1 MPWDVRERRRYE
13 DEVLAA
19 ARTGGPPAD
28 LFVRYGVGP
37 DRERRLSAD
46 PEAFAA
52 HVAAVCTY
60 WRGLQARRRTLRRV
74 LVDLVAAHERLER
87 EGALTHG
94 HFSRVRAQTA
104 ARALAEWSDI
114 ADGLSTSLVDRWAL
128 RAMAGSVGMPEGEA
142 ERLLRERGVRVVEQL
157 PELPVQPPVRTFR
170 SLRDNLRTRGAV
182 FSPEVVFGAGRLAGG
197 FTVVDGFRLVDG
209 GVLDDAALD
218 GAVARVQVEPLTEGK
233 AAAENV
239 LGVLRSCAT
248 RAERDAVVLWE
259 VAEDLRARPAEV
271 GEAALA
277 RPWTRRGLAEAEA
290 ALLAAAVRRRP
301 AGSDRVARAEREVR
315 DLLADDQLR
324 QAQAAA
330 ADLPADHGAAAQVR
344 ERAVRVEE
352 LSARAEEELR
362 EGRDEEAARALAAAC
377 ALAAD
382 DDGLRARLGEVPPL
396 PPREVRARVEGRG
409 AVVVWRPS
417 PSLVGR
423 IGYRVVR
430 RVGRGAREALAGEV
444 SGTEFIDPGLPVG
457 TEVRYAVAAV
467 REGRGASEPGVTDPV
482 LLAPE
487 VGDLSVH
494 AGEDEVTGAWRV
506 PPEAVRVEVV
516 RGEGAPPRG
525 GDGVRVATDG
535 MGFRDRGVRPDVEYY
550 YRVRA
555 VYLTSGGSARGSEGL
570 VRRVVPGPP
579 PPPVEDLLVV
589 PDGEGGFTASW
600 TPPARG
606 RVSLRT
612 AAARPPWPPGTRV
625 PPAEVAAHGAPV
637 PAVSPPGSRVPAGPY
652 GGRPADAPPVSA
664 TVTGAKPAPAGAGG
678 TAGAVEEASARGAR
692 GTDGAARDGAAEGAR
707 GADGTA
713 VAPARNR
720 DGASGRARAGGI
732 EEAFPPSGSAG
743 ALPAEGAAEPGG
755 AHEARGTCA
764 ADRAQDSPGG
774 DRNTGTGQGER
785 TADRT
790 GGGRAP
796 APDETPGTNG
806 TAASGETQRTHEAHR
821 ADRPGR
827 APGGDR
833 AIPAARGERAAD
845 RPGGDRAPVPE
856 GTPGTDGT
864 AAHGRAERAPGKR
877 GTERPGGAPAG
888 GRGTAASAVK
898 GAAGT
903 GLATAHDAR
912 ERTREVHGV
921 EGTPGGDR
929 AARTPGE
936 GGGPVAAAPP
946 GPGGAPAG
954 GGTAGAAR
962 TVPGPPERERVRVEL
977 GPGTHH
983 VVAVTSC
990 GDQAVVGASVRV
1002 VAVPAVAGL
1011 HARRFGDLV
1020 RLGWTWPEGASA
1032 AAVTWRPADPDDT
1045 SGPWRDGGEALCE
1058 RPRYEAGGGFEAPMG
1073 PGTARV
1079 AVRAVVGG
1087 TLGPPAVLTVPGG
1100 GVLDYRV
1107 APAGLLRRD
1116 RRVTVAAATACACPR
1131 IAVVY
1136 AEGGFPPDRVD
1147 QGLVLAV
1154 FPSRRLA
1161 AGQRLSLRVRPP
1173 RTARPAWLV
1182 CLPLDDVPDGTR
1194 LCQPSVKELRL

>member
-37 DRERRLSAD
+37 ALERRLAAD

-74 LVDLVAAHERLER
+74 LVELVAAHERLDR

-94 HFSRVRAQTA
+94 HFCRVREETA
-104 ARALAEWSDI
+104 RRALAEWSDI
-114 ADGLSTSLVDRWAL
+114 VDGLTTSLVDRWSL
-128 RAMAGSVGMPEGEA
+128 RTMAGSVGLPEAEA
-142 ERLLRERGVRVVEQL
+142 ERLLRERGVRVVERL

-170 SLRDNLRTRGAV
+170 SLRDNLRARGAV

-197 FTVVDGFRLVDG
+197 FTVVDGFRLADG

-218 GAVARVQVEPLTEGK
+218 EAVARVQVEPLTEGK

-239 LGVLRSCAT
+239 LGVLRSCPS

-277 RPWTRRGLAEAEA
+277 RPWARRGLVEPEAE
-290 ALLAAAVRRRP
+290 LLAAAVRRRP
-301 AGSDRVARAEREVR
+301 AGSDRISRAEREVR

-330 ADLPADHGAAAQVR
+330 ADLPADHGLAAQVR
-344 ERAVRVEE
+344 EREVRVEA
-352 LSARAEEELR
+352 LSAQAETALR

-382 DDGLRARLGEVPPL
+382 DEGLRARLGEVPPL

-409 AVVVWRPS
+409 AVVAWRPS

-423 IGYRVVR
+423 IGYRVLR
-430 RVGRGAREALAGEV
+430 RVGRGREVLAGEV
-444 SGTEFIDPGLPVG
+444 TGTGFIDPGLPVG
-457 TEVRYAVAAV
+457 AEVRYTVAAV
-467 REGRGASEPGVTDPV
+467 REGRGASEPVRTDPV

-487 VGDLSVH
+487 VADLCVH
-494 AGEDEVTGAWRV
+494 AGEDEVSGSWRV

-525 GDGVRVATDG
+525 GDGVRVVTDG
-535 MGFRDRGVRPDVEYY
+535 MGFRDPDVRPDVEYY

-600 TPPARG
+600 TPPGRG

-612 AAARPPWPPGTRV
+612 APAPPPWPPGARV

-637 PAVSPPGSRVPAGPY
+637 PVAPSAPETGVSPGADEHLGTADTGGTPAPGAAVPAQHAESPL
-652 GGRPADAPPVSA
+652 A
-664 TVTGAKPAPAGAGG
+664 TASVTGASTGANETPDALGTGAPPRGRHGNRPTGTASATPAPHTADETSGTTAMATALHEQRAGRPP
-678 TAGAVEEASARGAR
+678 TTASAPEVSLGIDESPGA
-692 GTDGAARDGAAEGAR
+692 GAARETARERYTGRSPATASVTHAHPGNPEADETSDAGAPPRGRHTDRPPATTSVTHAHPGAP
-707 GADGTA
+707 GADGTPEATAREHRPGPA
-713 VAPARNR
+713 VATASVTHAAAATSATDEAPDAEAPPRGRPTDRPPAPVSVTY
-720 DGASGRARAGGI
+720 GAPAALGPGAASGA
-732 EEAFPPSGSAG
+732 EATPRGLRTGP
-743 ALPAEGAAEPGG
+743 AAEPGG
-755 AHEARGTCA
+755 
-764 ADRAQDSPGG
+764 
-774 DRNTGTGQGER
+774 
-785 TADRT
+785 
-790 GGGRAP
+790 
-796 APDETPGTNG
+796 
-806 TAASGETQRTHEAHR
+806 
-821 ADRPGR
+821 
-827 APGGDR
+827 
-833 AIPAARGERAAD
+833 
-845 RPGGDRAPVPE
+845 V
-856 GTPGTDGT
+856 
-864 AAHGRAERAPGKR
+864 
-877 GTERPGGAPAG
+877 
-888 GRGTAASAVK
+888 
-898 GAAGT
+898 
-903 GLATAHDAR
+903 
-912 ERTREVHGV
+912 
-921 EGTPGGDR
+921 
-929 AARTPGE
+929 
-936 GGGPVAAAPP
+936 
-946 GPGGAPAG
+946 
-954 GGTAGAAR
+954 
-962 TVPGPPERERVRVEL
+962 TVPGAAAARRERVRVRVEL
-977 GPGTHH
+977 SPGTHH

-1020 RLGWTWPEGASA
+1020 RLGWTWPEEAAA
-1032 AAVTWRPADPDDT
+1032 AAVSWHPADPGGT
-1045 SGPWRDGGEALCE
+1045 AADGGGETLCE

-1073 PGTARV
+1073 PGPVRV

-1087 TLGPPAVLTVPGG
+1087 TPGPPAVLTVPGEA
-1100 GVLDYRV
+1100 VLGYSV
-1107 APAGLLRRD
+1107 SPAGLLRRD
-1116 RRVTVAAATACACPR
+1116 RLVTVAAGTSCTSPR

-1147 QGLVLAV
+1147 QGRVLAV
-1154 FPSRRLA
+1154 LPSRPLA

-1173 RTARPAWLV
+1173 RPAGPAWLV
-1182 CLPLDDVPDGTR
+1182 CLPLDPDGTR

>member
-28 LFVRYGVGP
+28 LFVRYGMGA

-74 LVDLVAAHERLER
+74 LVDLVAAHERLDR

-94 HFSRVRAQTA
+94 HFSRVRAETA

-259 VAEDLRARPAEV
+259 VAEELRARPAEV

-277 RPWTRRGLAEAEA
+277 RPWARRGLAEAEA

-423 IGYRVVR
+423 IGYRVLR

-467 REGRGASEPGVTDPV
+467 REGRGTSEPGVTDPV

-494 AGEDEVTGAWRV
+494 AGEEEVTAAWRV

-637 PAVSPPGSRVPAGPY
+637 PAVSPPGSPVPAGPY

-664 TVTGAKPAPAGAGG
+664 TVTGAKPAPAGSGG
-678 TAGAVEEASARGAR
+678 TAGAVEAAPAPGARGA
-692 GTDGAARDGAAEGAR
+692 DGASRDGAAEGAL

-713 VAPARNR
+713 AAPARNR
-720 DGASGRARAGGI
+720 NGAPGTARAGGKDRADGI
-732 EEAFPPSGSAG
+732 GDVLPPSGSAG

-755 AHEARGTCA
+755 AHGAHGTCA
-764 ADRAQDSPGG
+764 ADRAENAPGG
-774 DRNTGTGQGER
+774 DRDTPTGQDER
-785 TADRT
+785 TDRT
-790 GGGRAP
+790 PREDRAP

-806 TAASGETQRTHEAHR
+806 AASSGETQRTREAPR

-827 APGGDR
+827 APGGT
-833 AIPAARGERAAD
+833 ASS
-845 RPGGDRAPVPE
+845 GGTVGIDEA
-856 GTPGTDGT
+856 
-864 AAHGRAERAPGKR
+864 
-877 GTERPGGAPAG
+877 
-888 GRGTAASAVK
+888 
-898 GAAGT
+898 
-903 GLATAHDAR
+903 
-912 ERTREVHGV
+912 
-921 EGTPGGDR
+921 
-929 AARTPGE
+929 
-936 GGGPVAAAPP
+936 
-946 GPGGAPAG
+946 
-954 GGTAGAAR
+954 GGTAGAGRAAL
-962 TVPGPPERERVRVEL
+962 GPPERERVRVEL

-1045 SGPWRDGGEALCE
+1045 SGPSRDGGEALCE

-1087 TLGPPAVLTVPGG
+1087 TPGPPAVLTVPGG

-1116 RRVTVAAATACACPR
+1116 RRVTVAAGTACTCPR

-1182 CLPLDDVPDGTR
+1182 CLPLGDVPDGTR